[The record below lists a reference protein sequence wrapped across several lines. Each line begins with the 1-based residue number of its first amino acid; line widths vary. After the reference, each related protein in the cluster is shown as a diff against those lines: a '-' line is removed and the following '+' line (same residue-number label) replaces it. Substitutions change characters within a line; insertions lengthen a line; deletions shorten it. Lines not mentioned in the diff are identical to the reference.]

1 MKINEVR
8 KYILDN
14 FKCVKDVRIND
25 LFDMETWK
33 RSGTRAT
40 VYLDNKTLYAVGWVK
55 ELQTKIEADNCY
67 ITNERNRLT
76 ILFDFRYPKETN
88 ININ

>member
-1 MKINEVR
+1 MEIKEIR
-8 KYILDN
+8 KYLLDN
-14 FKCVKDVRIND
+14 FKCIKDVRLND
-25 LFDMETWK
+25 LFDMKTWK

-55 ELQTKIEADNCY
+55 GLQTQIGADDCY

-76 ILFDFRYPKETN
+76 ILFDFRDKK
-88 ININ
+88 